1 MKVLTNNP
9 LVRDSNLNKDIEF
22 LEEDYIGI
30 LKICRDYIHSGYR
43 LLSHPLY
50 GSVKPNETPYRT
62 IILKHD
68 KDLDINSVM
77 LIEEA
82 LSTATKFRG
91 NFDTPKWPL
100 NIIEDFQVVDFD
112 IFKNTIE
119 RIEYVI

>member
-1 MKVLTNNP
+1 M
-9 LVRDSNLNKDIEF
+9 VRDSNLNKNIEF
-22 LEEDYIGI
+22 LNIDYMGI
-30 LKICRDYIHSGYR
+30 LKKCRDYIHSGYT

-62 IILKHD
+62 IILKPD
-68 KDLDINSVM
+68 KTADMDSIL

-82 LSTATKFRG
+82 LNTAAKFRG
-91 NFDTPKWPL
+91 NFDTPKWPQ

-112 IFKNTIE
+112 IFRNTIQ